1 MIGCSLRAA
10 AARIAATNQLRAAA
24 AALRLGPL
32 LGNASRGPALV
43 VALSVGL
50 ACGGWSAPAF
60 AQSSGSGS
68 GSGSSN
74 APAPKS
80 GGASSASGK
89 LAFVD
94 MQAAILQTEEGKNAK
109 AKIEKDAEAKRADI
123 LNQEKE
129 LKKLDDEFQAQQAVL
144 SEDAKRTKQTEFQ
157 QKFQK
162 LQGARMQFEQEVRQ
176 REMQE
181 TQKIFQNLT
190 GVIDE
195 VAKKKGYDMVFERGA
210 GALLYAARIDDIT
223 SEVVSTY
230 NNKHKVSK
238 K

>member
-1 MIGCSLRAA
+1 MSGCSLRVTV
-10 AARIAATNQLRAAA
+10 ARFAAT
-24 AALRLGPL
+24 
-32 LGNASRGPALV
+32 LV
-43 VALSVGL
+43 VASSAGL
-50 ACGGWSAPAF
+50 ACGGWPAPAF
-60 AQSSGSGS
+60 AQAGAPG
-68 GSGSSN
+68 N

-80 GGASSASGK
+80 GGAASSLGK

-109 AKIEKDAEAKRADI
+109 AKIEKEAEAKRADI

-144 SEDAKRTKQTEFQ
+144 SDDAKRTKQGEFQ

-176 REMQE
+176 KEMQE

-195 VAKKKGYDMVFERGA
+195 VAKRKGYDMVFERGA
-210 GALLYAARIDDIT
+210 GALLYAAKIDDIT
-223 SEVVSTY
+223 AEVVAQY
-230 NNKHKVSK
+230 NNKHKASK